1 MVSVVRVVFLFRVGF
16 YCGKSRSGL
25 QCGRFSLYLHFT
37 DKVAFEDY
45 SFLEP
50 AIACSRNA
58 MHLTV
63 KDISEIL
70 TQGTDSCGA
79 LYADAAADAGRRIDI
94 LLTDSRSLTDAE
106 HSMFFAITTRGN
118 DGHRFVADL
127 YKRGVRAFVVNRVPS
142 GCETCPDAAWLVVPD
157 TVAALQRISA
167 AHSGGH
173 VVAITGSRGK
183 TTLKEWIF
191 QLMEPLAEVIRS
203 PRSYN
208 SQIGVPL
215 SLWEIEPSTDLAV
228 IETGVSQR
236 GEMRRLAD
244 IIRPDTVILTNILAN
259 HDAGFASRQE
269 KSDEKAVLAS
279 AESVKT
285 LIFNADDPLI
295 SQSVS
300 PYARG
305 RRVVSWS
312 AEGNPEAA
320 VQLRRLPST
329 VAGKARLGFISED
342 CSGEIEYPAGKD
354 YSLENAANA
363 LAFMISQGI
372 PSRTIE
378 ERFRQITPIGTR
390 LNVSEGVN
398 SCSLIFDSYTSD
410 FSSLGPVLDF
420 MRRRTAPGQ
429 TKTLILSDLRHESH
443 PGGDIYTAIAE
454 SVRRA
459 GIDRFIGIG
468 PQINARKD
476 VFPKSSQFFAST
488 DEMLAAIDPSD
499 FSDETILIKGAP
511 EFGFMRIFEALEA
524 RKHET
529 VLEVNLDALVRN
541 FNHFRSLMPPQTGLI
556 AMVKASGYGAGSFE
570 IAKTLQDAGAAY
582 LAVAVLDEGI
592 ELRRK
597 GISMPIM
604 VMNPKVVN
612 YRSMFVN
619 RLEPEIYS
627 SEMLADVIKAAKR
640 AGTKRYP
647 IHIKLDTGMHRTGFV
662 EEELPA
668 LMDALEGQD
677 FVEAKSVFSHLA
689 TADCTDMDVYT
700 EAQLAR
706 FARFTDYMLSRSRC
720 PFKRHILNT
729 AGIMRYAKA
738 AHYDMARLGIGLY
751 GIDPLGGRGTL
762 TPVSRLRTVIIS
774 VRRYAAGEAV
784 GYGRRGM
791 LDKPATIATIPIGY
805 ADGMNRRFGCGALK
819 VLVNGQEA
827 PTVGSI
833 CMDACMI
840 DVSGIDCKV
849 GDEVVIFGPEAPVE
863 RMAEVL
869 GTIPYEVL
877 TGVSPRVKRI
887 YYRE

>member
-1 MVSVVRVVFLFRVGF
+1 MPEEAPPQH
-16 YCGKSRSGL
+16 KT
-25 QCGRFSLYLHFT
+25 QT
-37 DKVAFEDY
+37 
-45 SFLEP
+45 
-50 AIACSRNA
+50 IAET
-58 MHLTV
+58 MHLTI
-63 KDISEIL
+63 KEIADIL
-70 TQGTDSCGA
+70 TQGPQPCGRLVA
-79 LYADAAADAGRRIDI
+79 GEKADQERRIDI
-94 LLTDSRSLTDAE
+94 LLTDSRSLTDAPR
-106 HSMFFAITTRGN
+106 SMFFAITTRGN
-118 DGHRFVADL
+118 DGHKFIAEL
-127 YKRGVRAFVVNRVPS
+127 YRNGVRAFVVNRLPADA
-142 GCETCPDAAWLVVPD
+142 GCMPEAAWLVVPD
-157 TVAALQRISA
+157 TVASLQRIAA
-167 AHSGGH
+167 AHAGRH

-215 SLWEIEPSTDLAV
+215 SLWETEPSTDIAV

-236 GEMRRLAD
+236 GEMRRLAE
-244 IIRPDTVILTNILAN
+244 IIRPDTAIFTNIMAN
-259 HDAGFASRQE
+259 HDAGFASRSE
-269 KSDEKAVLAS
+269 KSDEKALLAS
-279 AESVKT
+279 AETVKT
-285 LIFNADDPLI
+285 LIFNADNGLLAG
-295 SQSVS
+295 SLE
-300 PYARG
+300 PYRKG
-305 RRVVSWS
+305 KRVIAWS
-312 AEGNPEAA
+312 ATGNPDAT
-320 VQLRRLPST
+320 LKLFPLPGDSQQQAT
-329 VAGKARLGFISED
+329 LKYSFGDKA
-342 CSGEIEYPAGKD
+342 GEISYPAGKEW
-354 YSLENAANA
+354 SLENAANA
-363 LAFMISQGI
+363 LAFMLSQGI
-372 PSRTIE
+372 APETIE
-378 ERFRQITPIGTR
+378 ERFRHLTPIGTR

-429 TKTLILSDLRHESH
+429 TKTLVLSDLRHESH
-443 PGGDIYTAIAE
+443 PCGDIYAAIAE
-454 SVRRA
+454 AVGRA
-459 GIDRFIGIG
+459 GIDRFIGVG
-468 PQINARKD
+468 PQLSARKTL
-476 VFPKSSQFFAST
+476 FPAGSQFFLST
-488 DEMLAAIDPSD
+488 DDLLAALDPSD
-499 FSDETILIKGAP
+499 FSDETILLKGAP
-511 EFGFMRIFEALEA
+511 EFGFLRIYEALEA

-529 VLEVNLDALVRN
+529 VLEVNLDALIRN
-541 FNHFRSLMPPQTGLI
+541 FNHFRSLMPPGTGLI

-612 YRSMFVN
+612 YKAMFVN

-627 SEMLADVIKAAKR
+627 AEMLADVIRAARR
-640 AGTKRYP
+640 AGVSRYP

-668 LMDALEGQD
+668 LMDALESQD

-689 TADCTDMDVYT
+689 TADCPDMDRYT
-700 EAQLAR
+700 EAQLDR
-706 FARFTDYMLSRSRC
+706 FARFTDYMLSRSRR

-729 AGIMRYAKA
+729 AGIMRYATSH
-738 AHYDMARLGIGLY
+738 HYDMARLGIGLY
-751 GIDPLGGRGTL
+751 GIDPLGGSGTL
-762 TPVSRLRTVIIS
+762 MPISRLRTVIIAL
-774 VRRYAAGEAV
+774 RDYKTGEAV

-791 LDKPATIATIPIGY
+791 LLSPARIATIPIGY

-819 VLVNGQEA
+819 VLVNGKEA

-849 GDEVVIFGPEAPVE
+849 GDEVVVFGPEAPVE